1 MRDYMVFY
9 LRREIDK
16 FIRSLIYLGQGSQG
30 VCYRDSKNVYKF
42 YHSYFDDDYEGNYKK
57 EEILQFKNVKSST
70 FIFPKEIIMLND
82 QVIGDITVYR
92 NARNLYQINPLNVN
106 LDKFLRLVFL
116 ALKDLEELSKKG
128 ILCYDVMYNIL
139 MGYRIYII
147 DTLEY
152 CFSDIA
158 YQEILRN
165 NLRGFYLEIMY
176 FLVDGLFL
184 DVVKSCPRLNDMY
197 ESKNSVSI
205 IDFIAE
211 FRNYLK
217 EILGKEIIYLRE
229 AKEIRDINVE
239 NLKYDRDVVVR
250 ERIINFK
257 K

>member
-1 MRDYMVFY
+1 MVFY

-70 FIFPKEIIMLND
+70 FIFPKDIIMLND